1 MLECVSPDGR
11 SGFDRGFDV
20 RRGRTGVAGRC
31 KIRALSVSCTAR
43 PQPGAEEVGRRAA
56 RDLFMHFDKDELGGA
71 VDRDQQV
78 ELVLCRPN
86 SAMSIWK

>member
-1 MLECVSPDGR
+1 MGAPASIAALM
-11 SGFDRGFDV
+11 SGAAELV
-20 RRGRTGVAGRC
+20 LPGVV
-31 KIRALSVSCTAR
+31 KYVPLSVSCTAR